1 MKENT
6 NMKRKNHKRNRR
18 VQRKRRKGAVRL
30 LLLAIFLICGIRLLG
45 WMSEGFSGKMG
56 SLTWKE
62 VKNQNGYVDEKE
74 ANLVTPQRRSEN
86 EVKESI
92 KKLAAK
98 EDSYRY
104 IYENYDAYPKQ
115 MLAALCSNP
124 EMIDYVK
131 DYPDAAHE
139 AAGGFTR
146 GEKKE
151 KFPLLIQWDKR
162 WGYAPYGSSNVGMS
176 GCAPTCLSM
185 VVLTLTKNTQATPDQ
200 IAAYAAEHGY
210 YEENTGTS
218 WSFFTEGAK
227 HYKVIGQEISLDEQV
242 ISNHLKKGEPI
253 ICSMRPGDF
262 TSGGHFIVLVGIT
275 EEGKIMVNDPNSRKR
290 SKVLWEYQTL
300 APQIKN
306 LWAFSWTN

>member
-131 DYPDAAHE
+131 DYPDAAHLSVYGGTGIDE
-139 AAGGFTR
+139 KYTGDAGS
-146 GEKKE
+146 
-151 KFPLLIQWDKR
+151 D
-162 WGYAPYGSSNVGMS
+162 
-176 GCAPTCLSM
+176 CCLC
-185 VVLTLTKNTQATPDQ
+185 
-200 IAAYAAEHGY
+200 G
-210 YEENTGTS
+210 
-218 WSFFTEGAK
+218 
-227 HYKVIGQEISLDEQV
+227 
-242 ISNHLKKGEPI
+242 
-253 ICSMRPGDF
+253 
-262 TSGGHFIVLVGIT
+262 
-275 EEGKIMVNDPNSRKR
+275 
-290 SKVLWEYQTL
+290 
-300 APQIKN
+300 
-306 LWAFSWTN
+306 